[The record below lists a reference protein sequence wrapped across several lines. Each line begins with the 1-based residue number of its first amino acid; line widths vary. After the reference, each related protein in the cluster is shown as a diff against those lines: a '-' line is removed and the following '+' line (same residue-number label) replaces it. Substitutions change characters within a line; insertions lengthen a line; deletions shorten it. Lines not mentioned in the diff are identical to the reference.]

1 MTNRHDKLR
10 TRSAIAT
17 VISLVTTIVLSA
29 PATERAADA
38 VGATRNVRVEEHG
51 TLPVAGLGRLT
62 VHVWRRGTEVQV
74 AALDERGAMVVLRV
88 GTMHDGTS
96 SVTVPMQGALS
107 ARTRSIDAD
116 GTVAVEECAN
126 ESCARS
132 VAERASAVA
141 AQANLI
147 PYAGNTTQSLAVRMC
162 PTEGADT
169 ATRTS
174 IPHWVRAGA
183 DVPCKWQIVPAAT
196 LAAWPVTGRSDR
208 VRVGD
213 TVFQI
218 HRVPLRLVHG
228 G

>member
-10 TRSAIAT
+10 TGLAIAA
-17 VISLVTTIVLSA
+17 VVSLVTTIVLSA

-38 VGATRNVRVEEHG
+38 VGATKNVRVHEHR

-62 VHVWRRGTEVQV
+62 VHVWRRDTEVQV

-96 SVTVPMQGALS
+96 SVTAPMQGALS

-147 PYAGNTTQSLAVRMC
+147 PYAGSTTQSLAVRMC
-162 PTEGADT
+162 PTEGT

-174 IPHWVRAGA
+174 IPHWVPAGA
-183 DVPCKWQIVPAAT
+183 NSPCKWQIVPAAT

-218 HRVPLRLVHG
+218 HRAPLRLVHG

>member
-10 TRSAIAT
+10 TGLAIAA

-29 PATERAADA
+29 PATERDADA
-38 VGATRNVRVEEHG
+38 IGSTKNVQVYEHR

-62 VHVWRRGTEVQV
+62 AHVWRRGTEVQV
-74 AALDERGAMVVLRV
+74 AALDERGAMVVFRA

-96 SVTVPMQGALS
+96 SVTAPMQGAPS
-107 ARTRSIDAD
+107 ARIRSIDTD

-126 ESCARS
+126 ESCAQL

-141 AQANLI
+141 ARATFI
-147 PYAGNTTQSLAVRMC
+147 PYAGSTTQSLAVRMC
-162 PTEGADT
+162 PTEGT

-174 IPHWVRAGA
+174 IPHWVQAGA
-183 DVPCKWQIVPAAT
+183 NSPCKWQIVPAAT
-196 LAAWPVTGRSDR
+196 LAAWSVSGHSDR
-208 VRVGD
+208 VWVGD

-218 HRVPLRLVHG
+218 HRAPLRLAHRR
-228 G
+228 

>member
-10 TRSAIAT
+10 TGLAIAA

-29 PATERAADA
+29 PATERDADA
-38 VGATRNVRVEEHG
+38 IGSTKNVQVYEHR

-62 VHVWRRGTEVQV
+62 AHVWRRGTEVQV
-74 AALDERGAMVVLRV
+74 AALDERGAMVVFRA

-96 SVTVPMQGALS
+96 SVTAPMQGAPS
-107 ARTRSIDAD
+107 ARIRSIDTD

-126 ESCARS
+126 ESCAQL

-141 AQANLI
+141 ARATFI
-147 PYAGNTTQSLAVRMC
+147 PYAGSTTQSLAVRMC
-162 PTEGADT
+162 PTEGT

-174 IPHWVRAGA
+174 IPHWVQAGA
-183 DVPCKWQIVPAAT
+183 NSPCKWQIVPAAT
-196 LAAWPVTGRSDR
+196 LAAWPVSGHSDR
-208 VRVGD
+208 VWVGD

-218 HRVPLRLVHG
+218 HRAPLRLAHRR
-228 G
+228 